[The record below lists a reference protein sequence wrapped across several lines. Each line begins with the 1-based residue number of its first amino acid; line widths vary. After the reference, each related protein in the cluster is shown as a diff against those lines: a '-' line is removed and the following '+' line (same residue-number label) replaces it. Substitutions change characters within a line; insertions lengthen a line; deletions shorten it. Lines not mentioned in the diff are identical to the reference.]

1 MNKCIIFFEEGL
13 LRILVPIENEDQS
26 LRQIIEADVPNDLE
40 YRIVDAD
47 ALPEDRTFRNAWTID
62 LQVNMGKAREIW
74 LAKIRRARNKA
85 LIDLDVKFMR
95 ALEADDKRDLQDI
108 SNQKHTLRVLPKMV
122 DLDLYTNAKSLRA
135 FWPKELKGY
144 E

>member
-13 LRILVPIENEDQS
+13 LRILVPIENENQS

-40 YRIVDAD
+40 YRIVDTD

-62 LQVNMGKAREIW
+62 LQVDMEKAREIW
-74 LAKIRRARNKA
+74 LAKIRLARNKA
-85 LIDLDVKFMR
+85 LIDLDIKFMR

-122 DLDLYTNAKSLRA
+122 DLKLYTNAKALRA
-135 FWPKELKGY
+135 FWPRELKGY